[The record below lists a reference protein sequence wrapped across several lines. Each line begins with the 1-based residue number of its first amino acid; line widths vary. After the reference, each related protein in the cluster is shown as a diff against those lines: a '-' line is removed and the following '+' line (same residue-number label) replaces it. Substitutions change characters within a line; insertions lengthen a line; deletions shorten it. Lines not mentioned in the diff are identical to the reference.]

1 MYWIDN
7 SMASRP
13 GRPYLIIN
21 FIGKEKY
28 VALFFHL
35 PSIST
40 PANRVVSIYFFFL
53 PSREIINLY
62 STAIGM
68 GVGKHIFSQRLQ
80 YIAFLKL
87 QQGRIHWMRE
97 SSFKH
102 KMETAKKSIN
112 FRTILLGPKVM
123 LSQFCSAC
131 VLRVKKETISPW
143 ISEHFIC
150 SNVGISTSTEAGGLY
165 NTANR
170 SRTRFISMQRT
181 FWEELLPAYE
191 YIQCT
196 HCQEK
201 W

>member
-68 GVGKHIFSQRLQ
+68 GVVASTFFSQKLK
-80 YIAFLKL
+80 YIVFLKL
-87 QQGRIHWMRE
+87 QHGRIHWMRE

-123 LSQFCSAC
+123 LSQFCSAQG
-131 VLRVKKETISPW
+131 KKETNFPMNI
-143 ISEHFIC
+143 
-150 SNVGISTSTEAGGLY
+150 
-165 NTANR
+165 
-170 SRTRFISMQRT
+170 RTLH
-181 FWEELLPAYE
+181 LLK
-191 YIQCT
+191 CGDK
-196 HCQEK
+196 H
-201 W
+201 